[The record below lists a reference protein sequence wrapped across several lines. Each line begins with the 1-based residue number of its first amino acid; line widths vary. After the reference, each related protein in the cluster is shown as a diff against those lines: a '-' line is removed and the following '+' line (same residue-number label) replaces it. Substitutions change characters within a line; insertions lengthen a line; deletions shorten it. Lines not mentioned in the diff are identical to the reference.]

1 MKGSFETKS
10 RNTLRKGENKKMN
23 VEAVFTNGVGQTH
36 SWRFNNSEEQSN
48 KSIHQALESLTTAK
62 LFDERGIEIFKTLEA
77 AYAVK
82 RTETVLFGDPFEAYP
97 EEDEED
103 KIIQSFERLLPQ
115 EAPRLLTEKVD
126 FLMKQ
131 WPAGTY
137 LKGFQFVSLWDPED
151 EEEEPKVILRSMN
164 DLL

>member
-1 MKGSFETKS
+1 MI
-10 RNTLRKGENKKMN
+10 

-36 SWRFNNSEEQSN
+36 RWRFNNREEQSN
-48 KSIHQALESLTTAK
+48 TSIYQALENLTTAK
-62 LFDERGIEIFKTLEA
+62 LFDETGIEIFKTLEA
-77 AYAVK
+77 AYSVK
-82 RTETVLFGDPFEAYP
+82 TTETVLFGDPSKTYP

-103 KIIQSFERLLPQ
+103 KIVQSFERLLPQ
-115 EAPRLLTEKVD
+115 EGPRLLTEKVD

-151 EEEEPKVILRSMN
+151 EGEMEPKVILRSMN

>member
-36 SWRFNNSEEQSN
+36 SWSFNNSEEQSN
-48 KSIHQALESLTTAK
+48 KSIHQTLESLTTAK
-62 LFDERGIEIFKTLEA
+62 LFDEKGIEIFKTLEA

-103 KIIQSFERLLPQ
+103 KIIQSFERLLPH

-137 LKGFQFVSLWDPED
+137 LKGFQFVSLWDTED